1 MAFVLKRTSPVDR
14 LPCSIKDGHML
25 LSIDRVLKLLA
36 EGKSLEKIA
45 ELAHCEQKDVVEVIK
60 EAISIIN
67 KHEKQFARKKIIIKK
82 GADGHDENETGDS
95 GDRQSLESLLFEG
108 AELSTVPLNSS
119 LTMYIDGASSGNPGP
134 AGIGIVILD
143 HDGRQVG
150 KISSYIGTRTNNY
163 AEYTALI
170 RALKIAIY
178 FKTRVLKV
186 RTDSELVVKQ
196 LSGEYKVKNDQIKKL
211 YDQAVSLLKSISN
224 CKIEHVPR
232 SQNDKADYLAKK
244 ATQ

>member
-1 MAFVLKRTSPVDR
+1 
-14 LPCSIKDGHML
+14 ML

-45 ELAHCEQKDVVEVIK
+45 ELAHCEQKDVVEVIE
-60 EAISIIN
+60 EAITIIN
-67 KHEKQFARKKIIIKK
+67 RHEKQFARKKIIIKK
-82 GADGHDENETGDS
+82 GPEGHEGEGLVES
-95 GDRQSLESLLFEG
+95 GDQQSIESQLFEG
-108 AELSTVPLNSS
+108 AELSTIPLNST

-178 FKTRVLKV
+178 FKAKV
-186 RTDSELVVKQ
+186 VKIRTDSELVVKQ
-196 LSGEYKVKNDQIKKL
+196 ISGEYKVKNDQIRKL
-211 YDQAVSLLKSISN
+211 YDQAVTLLKSISN

>member
-1 MAFVLKRTSPVDR
+1 
-14 LPCSIKDGHML
+14 ML

-45 ELAHCEQKDVVEVIK
+45 ELAHCEIKDVMEVIE
-60 EAISIIN
+60 EAITIIN
-67 KHEKQFARKKIIIKK
+67 KYEKQFARKKIIIKK
-82 GADGHDENETGDS
+82 GSDDHDEEKSKSASDPQTI
-95 GDRQSLESLLFEG
+95 ESLLFEG
-108 AELSTVPLNSS
+108 AELSTIPLNST
-119 LTMYIDGASSGNPGP
+119 LTMYTDGASSGNPGP
-134 AGIGIVILD
+134 AGIGIVIFD
-143 HDGRQVG
+143 HDSRQIG
-150 KISSYIGTRTNNY
+150 KVSSYIGSRTNNY

-178 FKTRVLKV
+178 FKTKVLRI
-186 RTDSELVVKQ
+186 RTDSELIVKQ
-196 LSGEYKVKNDQIKKL
+196 ISGEYKVKNDQIKKL
-211 YDQAVSLLKSISN
+211 YDQAVSLIKEIES

>member
-1 MAFVLKRTSPVDR
+1 
-14 LPCSIKDGHML
+14 ML

-45 ELAHCEQKDVVEVIK
+45 ELAHCDAKDVAEVIE
-60 EAISIIN
+60 EAISILER
-67 KHEKQFARKKIIIKK
+67 HEKPIARKKIIIKK
-82 GADGHDENETGDS
+82 SAEEDDDNPGEHTGAPS
-95 GDRQSLESLLFEG
+95 PESVLFEG
-108 AELSTVPLNSS
+108 AELSTIPLNST

-143 HDGRQVG
+143 QDGRQVG
-150 KISSYIGTRTNNY
+150 KISSYIGNRTNNF

-170 RALKIAIY
+170 RALKIAKY
-178 FKTRVLKV
+178 FKTNILKI

-196 LSGEYKVKNDQIKKL
+196 ICGEYKVKNEQIKKL
-211 YDQAVSLLKSISN
+211 YDQAISLIRSIST

-232 SQNDKADYLAKK
+232 EQNDKADYLAKK
-244 ATQ
+244 AAR

>member
-1 MAFVLKRTSPVDR
+1 
-14 LPCSIKDGHML
+14 ML

-45 ELAHCEQKDVVEVIK
+45 ELAHCETQNVVDVIE
-60 EAISIIN
+60 EAIAVIN
-67 KHEKQFARKKIIIKK
+67 KYEKKLGHKKVILKK
-82 GADGHDENETGDS
+82 GIEENSDEQTADGNTAAS
-95 GDRQSLESLLFEG
+95 IESQLFEG
-108 AELSTVPLNSS
+108 AELSTIPLNSS
-119 LTMYIDGASSGNPGP
+119 LTMYVDGASSGNPGP
-134 AGIGIVILD
+134 AGIGIVIFD
-143 HDGRQVG
+143 HDGRQIG

-178 FKTRVLKV
+178 FKATVVRI

-196 LSGEYKVKNDQIKKL
+196 ISGEFNVKNDQIKKL
-211 YDQAVSLLKSISN
+211 HNEASKLLTSISN